1 MAKIKASDKWTGE
14 ERRAVVLQLTE
25 RARLAVIENH
35 TKKVLDCL
43 LYIRMVCERP
53 AENLE
58 LNRNELDK
66 AFDQI

>member
-1 MAKIKASDKWTGE
+1 MARIKASDKWTGE
-14 ERRAVVLQLTE
+14 ERRAVVLQLVE
-25 RARLAVIENH
+25 RAKLAVGVSH
-35 TKKVLDCL
+35 TSKVLDCL

-58 LNRNELDK
+58 LNRAELEK